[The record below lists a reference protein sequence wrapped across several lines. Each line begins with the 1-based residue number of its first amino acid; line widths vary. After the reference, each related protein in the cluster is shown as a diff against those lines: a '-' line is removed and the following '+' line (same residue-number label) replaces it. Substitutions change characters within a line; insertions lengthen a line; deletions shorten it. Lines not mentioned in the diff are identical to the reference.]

1 LREVVKGVVQFL
13 QVLDVHGILQD
24 RESVQVKVIID
35 EVNVLV
41 HGGWGD
47 GGWGDGGKDFINH
60 GK

>member
-1 LREVVKGVVQFL
+1 
-13 QVLDVHGILQD
+13 VLDVHGILQD

-35 EVNVLV
+35 QVNVLV